1 MYLEVETDRY
11 IKEDEI
17 KSMKDLKKDILE
29 ITPKVKGIED
39 EESEFVNVNEKSF
52 EEIFTEFYKKERDV
66 EPDDELLKL
75 LLSIMGEE
83 EEADETN

>member
-1 MYLEVETDRY
+1 
-11 IKEDEI
+11 
-17 KSMKDLKKDILE
+17 MKDLKKDILE